1 MFDIKAVEKEAQ
13 AEIAKERGEAAKKKI
28 KDKLRQIAAARQV
41 VTNLEGEYKLLLAE
55 IGTDA

>member
-28 KDKLRQIAAARQV
+28 KDKLRQIAAAKQV
-41 VTNLEGEYKLLLAE
+41 VTNLQGEYELLLQE
-55 IGTDA
+55 IGTDV